1 MAELHLGELR
11 GRLGPSALILQVEP
25 GEQSKT
31 LANAGR
37 LYDELAAARIERDD
51 LFVTFGG
58 GVVGDLGGFVAATW
72 LRGIPFVQIPTTLEA
87 AVDASVGGKTGVNH
101 PAGKNLIGA
110 FHQPSAVII
119 DTDFLSTLP
128 ARDFAAGLGES
139 VKHAVISGEEFL
151 AWHER
156 HAAEILARDADVL
169 SELIA
174 RNCAVKADIV
184 SRDEREAGL
193 RAVLNYGHTVGHALE
208 HFLDYE
214 LRHGECVGLG
224 MIAAN
229 ELSCRRGLLAV
240 PVAERIRELLSCLG
254 LPGHVPRR
262 LDPKQVVAVC
272 RMDKKARCGAVNF
285 MLARGP
291 GQIERVSDVADA
303 EIVAALAAIES

>member
-1 MAELHLGELR
+1 MFVLETRKDTLLKPLQAAVGVVERKHTLPILANILIEAVDDRTALVATDLELQITTWMAVECAAGTALTVSARKLLDICRALPEGESIKLGLE
-11 GRLGPSALILQVEP
+11 
-25 GEQSKT
+25 GEQLKITS
-31 LANAGR
+31 
-37 LYDELAAARIERDD
+37 
-51 LFVTFGG
+51 
-58 GVVGDLGGFVAATW
+58 
-72 LRGIPFVQIPTTLEA
+72 
-87 AVDASVGGKTGVNH
+87 GKSRFS
-101 PAGKNLIGA
+101 L
-110 FHQPSAVII
+110 Q
-119 DTDFLSTLP
+119 TLP